1 MTLYS
6 ILKQLL
12 KFATRLYFVEVSSVN
27 QDKVPKTGPVI
38 LAANHPSSILDSVI
52 LATEL
57 PRPVHYLAK
66 SELFKSR
73 VLAALYRGVGAIP
86 IERGQQPEQHEQT
99 FKHLYE
105 LFERGRCVGIF
116 PEGRNSPTM
125 QVAKLRTGTARIAF
139 GAEERNRWQLGL
151 TIVPVGLN
159 FESRELFLSA
169 VQLRY
174 GDPIRVTD
182 YRSAYQ
188 EDPKVAIR
196 ALTDA
201 MEQSLRELTLHL
213 EDRRLFKL
221 VNDLGSVY
229 NQEVTIRDE
238 LPEQPP
244 RPIQRSQNRVIKL
257 LQRVLTWF
265 RPQLIEPV
273 DLSGNL
279 RGRQQIS
286 YTLSRAL
293 REQPSAIEDLRKRVE
308 RYQAHLGQS
317 DLRADLRQNFE
328 QPLKERLIR
337 LRMTLYAILMA
348 PVAAFGLVHNA
359 IPYLFSRWLG
369 QRFDDEAVRGF
380 TYFGVGVLAFT
391 FTYSVYFLWLWQFT
405 DRSLASSLGY
415 LALLPPT
422 GFVTLRY
429 RGRIMQYRNK
439 ILVRTFFRTQENM
452 AALLRQER
460 SEIIERLQQLHE
472 RFGSKPQ

>member
-12 KFATRLYFVEVSSVN
+12 KFATRMYFVEVSSVD
-27 QDKVPKTGPVI
+27 QDKVPKSGPVI

-73 VLAALYRGVGAIP
+73 ALATLYRGVGAIP

-116 PEGRNSPTM
+116 PEGRNSPNM
-125 QVAKLRTGTARIAF
+125 QVAKLRMGTARIAF
-139 GAEERNRWQLGL
+139 GAEERNHWQLGL

-174 GDPIRVTD
+174 GDPIRVAD
-182 YRSAYQ
+182 YRNAYQ
-188 EDPKVAIR
+188 EDPKAAIR
-196 ALTDA
+196 ALTDN

-213 EDRRLFKL
+213 EDRRLSKL
-221 VNDLGSVY
+221 VTDLGTVY
-229 NQEVTIRDE
+229 NEEVAIRDTQ
-238 LPEQPP
+238 PEQPP
-244 RPIQRSQNRVIKL
+244 RPIQRSQNRFGKL
-257 LQRVLTWF
+257 VQKALSWF

-286 YTLSRAL
+286 FTLSRTAL
-293 REQPSAIEDLRKRVE
+293 EQPEAIDDLRKRVE
-308 RYQAHLGQS
+308 RYQAHLGQAY
-317 DLRADLRQNFE
+317 LRADLRQSFE

-337 LRMTLYAILMA
+337 LRMTLYAIVMA
-348 PVAAFGLVHNA
+348 PLAVFGLVHNA

-380 TYFGVGVLAFT
+380 TYFGVGVLAFA

-405 DRSLASSLGY
+405 DRSLTSSLGY

-452 AALLRQER
+452 AALLRAER
-460 SEIIERLQQLHE
+460 SEIIERLQDLHQ
-472 RFGSKPQ
+472 RFGPKP

>member
-105 LFERGRCVGIF
+105 LFERGQCVGIF

-188 EDPKVAIR
+188 EDPKAAIR

-213 EDRRLFKL
+213 EDRQLSKL

-380 TYFGVGVLAFT
+380 TYFGVGVLAFA

-472 RFGSKPQ
+472 QFGSKPQ

>member
-1 MTLYS
+1 MKLYS
-6 ILKQLL
+6 ILKPLL
-12 KFATRLYFVEVSSVN
+12 KFATRLYFVEVSSVD

-57 PRPVHYLAK
+57 TRTVHYLAK

-73 VLAALYRGVGAIP
+73 ALAALYRSVGAIP

-139 GAEERNRWQLGL
+139 GAEERNQWQLGL

-174 GDPIRVTD
+174 GDPIRVAD
-182 YRSAYQ
+182 YRNAYQ
-188 EDPKVAIR
+188 DDPKTAIR
-196 ALTDA
+196 ALTDH

-213 EDRRLFKL
+213 EDRQLSKL
-221 VNDLGSVY
+221 VNDLGTVY
-229 NQEVTIRDE
+229 NTEVAIRDE
-238 LPEQPP
+238 EPNLPP
-244 RPIQRSQNRVIKL
+244 RPIQRSQNRIGKL
-257 LQRVLTWF
+257 LQKALSWF

-286 YTLSRAL
+286 FTLSRAL
-293 REQPSAIEDLRKRVE
+293 AEQPETVEDLRKRVE

-317 DLRADLRQNFE
+317 ALRADLRQNFE

-337 LRMTLYAILMA
+337 LRMTLYAIVMA
-348 PVAAFGLVHNA
+348 PLAAFGLIHNA
-359 IPYLFSRWLG
+359 VPYLFSRWLG
-369 QRFDDEAVRGF
+369 QRFEDEAVRGF
-380 TYFGVGVLAFT
+380 TYFGVGVLAFA
-391 FTYSVYFLWLWQFT
+391 FTYSLYFVWLWQFT
-405 DRSLASSLGY
+405 DRNLASSLGY

-452 AALLRQER
+452 AALLREER
-460 SEIIERLQQLHE
+460 SDIIERLQALHQ
-472 RFGSKPQ
+472 RFGPKP

>member
-12 KFATRLYFVEVSSVN
+12 KFATRMYFVEVSSVDE
-27 QDKVPKTGPVI
+27 DKVPKSGPVI

-73 VLAALYRGVGAIP
+73 ALAALYRGVGAIP

-116 PEGRNSPTM
+116 PEGRNSPNM

-139 GAEERNRWQLGL
+139 GAEERNAWQLGL

-174 GDPIRVTD
+174 GDPIRVAD
-182 YRSAYQ
+182 YHNAYQ
-188 EDPKVAIR
+188 EDPKAAIR
-196 ALTDA
+196 ALTDN

-213 EDRRLFKL
+213 EDRRLSKL
-221 VNDLGSVY
+221 VNDLGTVY
-229 NQEVTIRDE
+229 NEEVAIRDE
-238 LPEQPP
+238 QPQQPP
-244 RPIQRSQNRVIKL
+244 RPLQRSQNRLGQL
-257 LQRVLTWF
+257 LQKGLSWF
-265 RPQLIEPV
+265 RPQLLEPV

-286 YTLSRAL
+286 HTLSRAAQ
-293 REQPSAIEDLRKRVE
+293 EQPESVDDLRKRVE

-317 DLRADLRQNFE
+317 YLRADLRQNFE

-337 LRMTLYAILMA
+337 LRMTLYAIVMA
-348 PVAAFGLVHNA
+348 PLAAFGLVHNA

-380 TYFGVGVLAFT
+380 TYFGVGVLAFA

-405 DRSLASSLGY
+405 GRSLTSSLGY

-452 AALLRQER
+452 AELLRAER
-460 SEIIERLQQLHE
+460 SEIIERLQHLHQ
-472 RFGSKPQ
+472 RFGAKP